1 MYIFS
6 LIGKKNSTIKMEY
19 PLKKDHCNVS
29 KIFAI
34 SNSMALLQAMCLFMI
49 IFHYEHSSLTK
60 GELMWLLSMSW
71 YQKLYKEWVF
81 VGLKVLKFGLGRSE
95 SNSWSA
101 FHACGLL
108 GFGQGADYRACLVAR
123 LDGEPNF
130 NGLVFF
136 GCVGHA
142 FTKLV

>member
-1 MYIFS
+1 
-6 LIGKKNSTIKMEY
+6 MEY

-71 YQKLYKEWVF
+71 YQKLYKE
-81 VGLKVLKFGLGRSE
+81 
-95 SNSWSA
+95 
-101 FHACGLL
+101 
-108 GFGQGADYRACLVAR
+108 
-123 LDGEPNF
+123 
-130 NGLVFF
+130 
-136 GCVGHA
+136 
-142 FTKLV
+142 